1 MNLRGILTVSIVGSS
16 LIAFAQS
23 TPRAVLLRLEPT
35 QTIIA
40 GVLEGKTWIDPDK
53 LSSNSQAFIK
63 TGLNT
68 MLLGMNGVLGKATS
82 SGFEAVE
89 NDPCDWVRNTSISTA
104 LKVPKFPAYA
114 ISANWNPVP
123 RVIQRL
129 PLENAA
135 YQKIM
140 AAELKARKINAPVVM
155 SQILKTDLDGDKIDE
170 VILVAQRPKVTFD
183 DQRRLESKYEQ
194 AVGDYSLV
202 LVRKV
207 VAGSVK
213 TFVLGERNVTKLFD
227 GTGEGLPT
235 VLTQYVTAIAD
246 IDGDGR
252 MEVFVDDYTHE
263 GEGVTI
269 FGLEW
274 QGVQDDA
281 RVGLRC
287 VGELAGL
294 RLTAPEDL
302 TDFRWTPGRQKTFHV
317 EGRKDEPGDN
327 GPPYPGFQTA
337 KMKFR
342 NSYPLTVSFQPIV
355 AGRSILKVGKA
366 SSFCRKISVS

>member
-40 GVLEGKTWIDPDK
+40 GVLEGKSWIDPDK

-63 TGLNT
+63 AGLNT

-114 ISANWNPVP
+114 ISANWNPMP

-170 VILVAQRPKVTFD
+170 VILVAQRPKVAFD

-227 GTGEGLPT
+227 GKGEGLPT

-252 MEVFVDDYTHE
+252 MEVFVDDYVHE

-269 FGLEW
+269 FGWNGKAFKTMLEW
-274 QGVQDDA
+274 GCGV
-281 RVGLRC
+281 
-287 VGELAGL
+287 
-294 RLTAPEDL
+294 
-302 TDFRWTPGRQKTFHV
+302 
-317 EGRKDEPGDN
+317 
-327 GPPYPGFQTA
+327 
-337 KMKFR
+337 
-342 NSYPLTVSFQPIV
+342 
-355 AGRSILKVGKA
+355 
-366 SSFCRKISVS
+366 

>member
-1 MNLRGILTVSIVGSS
+1 LGFIEGALMKPHHILIASFVFVC
-16 LIAFAQS
+16 LIAFAQT

-40 GVLEGKTWIDPDK
+40 GVLEGKTWVDPNK
-53 LSSNSQAFIK
+53 LSTTSQAFIK
-63 TGLNT
+63 AGLNT
-68 MLLGMNGVLGKATS
+68 VLLGTNGVLGQATS

-89 NDPCDWVRNTSISTA
+89 NDPCDWVRFTDISSA

-114 ISANWNPVP
+114 LSATWNPVP
-123 RVIQRL
+123 RAIQSL

-140 AAELKARKINAPVVM
+140 ATELKARKINAPVVM
-155 SQILKTDLDGDKIDE
+155 GQILKTDLDGDKMDE
-170 VILVAQRPKVTFD
+170 VILVAQRPKITFD
-183 DQRRLESKYEQ
+183 DQRRLEPKYEQ

-227 GTGEGLPT
+227 GTGEGLPM
-235 VLTQYVTAIAD
+235 VLTQFVTAIAD

-252 MEVFVDDYTHE
+252 MEIFVDDAVHE

-269 FGLEW
+269 FGWNGKTFKTMLEW
-274 QGVQDDA
+274 GCGV
-281 RVGLRC
+281 
-287 VGELAGL
+287 
-294 RLTAPEDL
+294 
-302 TDFRWTPGRQKTFHV
+302 
-317 EGRKDEPGDN
+317 
-327 GPPYPGFQTA
+327 
-337 KMKFR
+337 
-342 NSYPLTVSFQPIV
+342 
-355 AGRSILKVGKA
+355 
-366 SSFCRKISVS
+366 

>member
-16 LIAFAQS
+16 LIASAQN

-53 LSSNSQAFIK
+53 LSLNSQAFIRA
-63 TGLNT
+63 GLNT
-68 MLLGMNGVLGKATS
+68 VLLGTNGVLGKATS
-82 SGFEAVE
+82 SGFEAQ
-89 NDPCDWVRNTSISTA
+89 NAPCDWVRNTNISTNV
-104 LKVPKFPAYA
+104 KIPTFPAYA
-114 ISANWNPVP
+114 LSATWNPVP
-123 RVIQRL
+123 RAIQSL

-155 SQILKTDLDGDKIDE
+155 SQILKTDLDGDKVDE
-170 VILVAQRPKVTFD
+170 IILVAQRPKVTFD
-183 DQRRLESKYEQ
+183 DQRRLKSKYEQ
-194 AVGDYSLV
+194 AVHDYSLV

-227 GTGEGLPT
+227 GKGEGLPT

-252 MEVFVDDYTHE
+252 MEVFVDDYVHE

-269 FGLEW
+269 FGWNGKAFKTMLEW
-274 QGVQDDA
+274 GC
-281 RVGLRC
+281 G
-287 VGELAGL
+287 
-294 RLTAPEDL
+294 
-302 TDFRWTPGRQKTFHV
+302 
-317 EGRKDEPGDN
+317 
-327 GPPYPGFQTA
+327 
-337 KMKFR
+337 
-342 NSYPLTVSFQPIV
+342 I
-355 AGRSILKVGKA
+355 
-366 SSFCRKISVS
+366 

>member
-16 LIAFAQS
+16 LIASAQN

-53 LSSNSQAFIK
+53 LSPNSQTFIRA
-63 TGLNT
+63 GLNT
-68 MLLGMNGVLGKATS
+68 VLLGTNSVLGKATS
-82 SGFEAVE
+82 SGFEAQ
-89 NDPCDWVRNTSISTA
+89 DAPCDWVRNTNISTNV
-104 LKVPKFPAYA
+104 KIPTFPAYA
-114 ISANWNPVP
+114 LSATWNPVP
-123 RVIQRL
+123 RAIQSL

-155 SQILKTDLDGDKIDE
+155 SQILKTDLDGDKVDE
-170 VILVAQRPKVTFD
+170 IILVAQRPKVTFD
-183 DQRRLESKYEQ
+183 DQRRLESKYQQ
-194 AVGDYSLV
+194 AVGDFSLV

-207 VAGSVK
+207 VVGGVK

-227 GTGEGLPT
+227 GTNEGLPT

-252 MEVFVDDYTHE
+252 MEVFVDDYVHE

-269 FGLEW
+269 FGWNGKAFKTMLEW
-274 QGVQDDA
+274 GC
-281 RVGLRC
+281 G
-287 VGELAGL
+287 
-294 RLTAPEDL
+294 
-302 TDFRWTPGRQKTFHV
+302 
-317 EGRKDEPGDN
+317 
-327 GPPYPGFQTA
+327 
-337 KMKFR
+337 
-342 NSYPLTVSFQPIV
+342 I
-355 AGRSILKVGKA
+355 
-366 SSFCRKISVS
+366 